1 MHNLADSLMTGANPI
16 FDFIV
21 VCLNFLS
28 IFVIVWGVLIA
39 GIDFV
44 RYELTEKDRLVAA
57 RENNFIRNYLGSYV
71 LLGLEIL
78 IAADIIETIIHPTFE
93 DIVRLA
99 AVVIIRTVI
108 SYFLNKEIERALQT
122 TDHQPTKKKESYL
135 PWLFFGFFGI
145 IDRNI

>member
-28 IFVIVWGVLIA
+28 IFAIVWGVLIA

-122 TDHQPTKKKESYL
+122 TDHQPAKKKES
-135 PWLFFGFFGI
+135 
-145 IDRNI
+145 

>member
-122 TDHQPTKKKESYL
+122 TDHQPIKKKES
-135 PWLFFGFFGI
+135 
-145 IDRNI
+145 